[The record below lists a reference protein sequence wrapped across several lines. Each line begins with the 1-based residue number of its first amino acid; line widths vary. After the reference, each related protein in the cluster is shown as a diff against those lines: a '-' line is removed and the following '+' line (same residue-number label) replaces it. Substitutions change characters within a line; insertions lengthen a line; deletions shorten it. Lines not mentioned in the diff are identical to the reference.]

1 MLCLLILIS
10 CALLALAF
18 QAGAYSALAVEFRK
32 KKKREKKKGEI
43 FMRNAN
49 TKMQGLT
56 LQRPS
61 PKKAEMAPKS
71 QKEGKFD

>member
-1 MLCLLILIS
+1 
-10 CALLALAF
+10 
-18 QAGAYSALAVEFRK
+18 
-32 KKKREKKKGEI
+32 
-43 FMRNAN
+43 MRNAN

-71 QKEGKFD
+71 QNEGKFD

>member
-1 MLCLLILIS
+1 
-10 CALLALAF
+10 
-18 QAGAYSALAVEFRK
+18 
-32 KKKREKKKGEI
+32 
-43 FMRNAN
+43 MRNAN

-71 QKEGKFD
+71 QNEGKFDQKENESTSTLIEKLHKSFMNIKII

>member
-1 MLCLLILIS
+1 
-10 CALLALAF
+10 
-18 QAGAYSALAVEFRK
+18 
-32 KKKREKKKGEI
+32 
-43 FMRNAN
+43 MRNAN

-71 QKEGKFD
+71 QNEGKFDQKENESTLIGEIAQIIHEYQNYMNCSAHEEILKFNNFF

>member
-1 MLCLLILIS
+1 
-10 CALLALAF
+10 
-18 QAGAYSALAVEFRK
+18 
-32 KKKREKKKGEI
+32 
-43 FMRNAN
+43 MRNAN

-71 QKEGKFD
+71 QNEGKFDQKENVSTLIEKLHKSFMNIKII